1 MSDFV
6 IPGEKPQQE
15 SYKDEVIYIPNSG
28 VDSNGDTT
36 LQDWMQME
44 ITFDKYY
51 EAVLDEKSVSFTSDL
66 NKYRRFKENSLKL
79 NKKKR

>member
-28 VDSNGDTT
+28 VDSKGDTT
-36 LQDWMQME
+36 LQDW
-44 ITFDKYY
+44 
-51 EAVLDEKSVSFTSDL
+51 
-66 NKYRRFKENSLKL
+66 
-79 NKKKR
+79 